1 MSDEPLRPDD
11 CDNPASNPDEND
23 VTAADP
29 QWLSDAER
37 NAWLDLAG
45 LLLRLPGTLD
55 AQLERDSGLSFFEYM
70 VLGMLAEQDGGE
82 LQMSK
87 LAVLTN
93 GSLSRLS
100 HVVQRLERQGLVRR
114 TPCPQDRRARHA
126 VLTDEGLARVEAAA
140 PGHVAHARSLVVD
153 AVDAADLEAFG
164 RVAATILDR
173 VDAWQRG

>member
-1 MSDEPLRPDD
+1 MADQGVSTDEG
-11 CDNPASNPDEND
+11 D
-23 VTAADP
+23 VTASDP
-29 QWLSDAER
+29 QWLNDAER
-37 NAWLDLAG
+37 DAWLALAG

-55 AQLERDSGLSFFEYM
+55 TQLERDAGLSFFEYM
-70 VLGMLAEQDGGE
+70 VLGMLAEQQGGE
-82 LQMSK
+82 LQMKK

-114 TPCPQDRRARHA
+114 IPCPQDRRARHA
-126 VLTDEGLARVEAAA
+126 VLTDEGQAHVQAAA
-140 PGHVAHARSLVVD
+140 PGHVGHARALVVD
-153 AVDAADLEAFG
+153 AVDSADLEAFG